1 LNVGNIQ
8 LGKLGIEPK
17 ILQTASQALLILDAS
32 QYDLCSSIRN
42 LTDPNVKQQYIK
54 KMIDDKFQAQKI
66 YRALAALS
74 LNPQGTLMQ
83 EAVKDLISNLLAVE
97 PRTRELEESGILS
110 KVQQLQVQ
118 SSTMA
123 SRPTNLSTNLQSQV
137 ELGNNKFKE
146 NMGEVIK
153 DSDSTASKTI
163 SEKVPH
169 TPSLKDDHYDEQT
182 RKGIDEIRQ
191 IILTLND
198 EFVSTKI
205 EGQLDVDEFWSRKL
219 GRVVQELTRNRQYRS
234 IIGSINADT
243 LDRNIIKITSK
254 IKEFREANAIGDNT
268 KGNIIRN
275 ETELYIDGIF
285 RILDDIYLSIE
296 SG

>member
-1 LNVGNIQ
+1 
-8 LGKLGIEPK
+8 
-17 ILQTASQALLILDAS
+17 
-32 QYDLCSSIRN
+32 
-42 LTDPNVKQQYIK
+42 
-54 KMIDDKFQAQKI
+54 
-66 YRALAALS
+66 
-74 LNPQGTLMQ
+74 
-83 EAVKDLISNLLAVE
+83 
-97 PRTRELEESGILS
+97 
-110 KVQQLQVQ
+110 
-118 SSTMA
+118 
-123 SRPTNLSTNLQSQV
+123 
-137 ELGNNKFKE
+137 
-146 NMGEVIK
+146 MGEVIK